1 MFVCAVFVCLC
12 VGVLVVCAC
21 VCVLVCVLVVVCV
34 RVFDGVG
41 HSGVCWFG
49 VDLAVF
55 VWRTVLVISNTA
67 PTVGWI
73 ERNSEM
79 SKTVMRMVVALV
91 AGVMGLVG
99 CVPAY
104 AAEDTAPAGGWVL
117 ASTGAPVD
125 VSGTPACEDEGQ
137 EYGPCVWDASK
148 AGNGAGESFLVEED
162 GSVSYLRRADGTAV
176 AAPAKKHKKT
186 KSDESTAPEVPAP
199 AEPPEARAYPGW
211 VWTGRTAPVT
221 TPGLPSC
228 VDVHGQETCVRQGYT
243 LVVNQSACAQTIIT
257 DQGNQYVPGPAV
269 AQALSDS
276 CQAHKPDTR
285 DHEDNAG
292 LSGTRST
299 SVVHSPAASA
309 VVDEPVVK
317 ATSSSRDKVVGPV
330 DSGVRDNY
338 DQEIAAVFG
347 GLTLLVLAGG
357 VWWSQR
363 SDGRR

>member
-1 MFVCAVFVCLC
+1 M
-12 VGVLVVCAC
+12 
-21 VCVLVCVLVVVCV
+21 
-34 RVFDGVG
+34 
-41 HSGVCWFG
+41 
-49 VDLAVF
+49 
-55 VWRTVLVISNTA
+55 VWVISNTA
-67 PTVGWI
+67 PAAGRT

-79 SKTVMRMVVALV
+79 SKTVTRMVVALV
-91 AGVMGLVG
+91 LGVVGLAG

-104 AAEDTAPAGGWVL
+104 AAEDSSPVGGWVL

-186 KSDESTAPEVPAP
+186 KSDESTAPEAPAP
-199 AEPPEARAYPGW
+199 TEPPEARAYPGW

-243 LVVNQSACAQTIIT
+243 LVVNRSACAQTIIT

-317 ATSSSRDKVVGPV
+317 ATSPSRDVVVGSV

-338 DQEIAAVFG
+338 DGEVVVVFG
-347 GLTLLVLAGG
+347 VLTLLGLAYG
-357 VWWSQR
+357 VWWQR
-363 SDGRR
+363 RRDGRRVGRHGGR